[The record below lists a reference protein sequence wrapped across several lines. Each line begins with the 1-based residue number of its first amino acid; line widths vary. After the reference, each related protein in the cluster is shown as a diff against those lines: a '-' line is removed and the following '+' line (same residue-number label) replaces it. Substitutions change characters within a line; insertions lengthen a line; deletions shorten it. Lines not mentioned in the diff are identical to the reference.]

1 MDVIGQK
8 ASCYLLDTMSPGF
21 CGILASAP
29 FSQSFMRL
37 RFQLLVFM
45 VLRIILNTMHRMVY
59 PFLAIFARGL
69 GVEVRAFSL
78 VVTLRW
84 VFGVF
89 APVLG
94 SIADQRGRRFGML
107 LGIFLFIAGM
117 GFVAIYPSFLT
128 FSLAVLLA
136 ILSKYLF
143 DPSMQAYFGDRIP
156 YEKRGTALAVTEAA
170 WSLAFIAGVPLVGY
184 LISAYGWNAPFP
196 LFAGLGLGMFAV
208 IWWMIPRSD
217 HLQPVVASVKNV
229 RAVLTNL
236 PALAGISIAL
246 WASAAN
252 ELVNLIFGLWLEDS
266 FGLKIAALAGASAV
280 IGLSELSGEGLV
292 ALTTD
297 RIGKPRALV
306 LGLTGNILASLLL
319 PIVGGTELGALVGLF
334 LFYITFEYVLVSH
347 IPLMTEVMP
356 GARATLLSF
365 NVTGHSLGRMIGA
378 LLATFVYHKF
388 GFLPVTLIAVLFNIF
403 ALLALGELTQKVVI
417 LPRVLAW
424 FRRTERSET

>member
-1 MDVIGQK
+1 
-8 ASCYLLDTMSPGF
+8 
-21 CGILASAP
+21 
-29 FSQSFMRL
+29 MRL
-37 RFQLLVFM
+37 GFQLLIFM
-45 VLRIILNTMHRMVY
+45 ILRTILNTMHRMVY
-59 PFLAIFARGL
+59 PFLAVFARGL
-69 GVEVRAFSL
+69 GVEYTTLSF

-84 VFGVF
+84 LIGMF

-94 SIADQRGRRFGML
+94 AIADQRGRRFGML

-117 GFVAIYPSFLT
+117 TLVVIAPSFWT
-128 FSLAVLLA
+128 FSIALVLA

-156 YEKRGTALAVTEAA
+156 YERRGTALAITEGS
-170 WSLAFIAGVPLVGY
+170 WSLAFVAGVPLMGW
-184 LISAYGWNAPFP
+184 LIDRFGWNAPFP
-196 LFAGLGLGMFAV
+196 LLAGLGLVMFIV
-208 IWWMIPRSD
+208 VWRILPHND
-217 HLQPVVASVKNV
+217 HASRQSADTSAKNV

-252 ELVNLIFGLWLEDS
+252 ELVNLVFGIWLEDS

-297 RIGKPRALV
+297 RLGKPRALT
-306 LGLTGNILASLLL
+306 LGLIGNILASLLL
-319 PIVGGTELGALVGLF
+319 PVVGRTEVGALVGLF

-356 GARATLLSF
+356 NARATLLSF

-378 LLATFVYHKF
+378 LVATFIYQKF
-388 GFLPVTLIAVLFNIF
+388 GFFPVALTAILFNVL
-403 ALLALGELTQKVVI
+403 ALLALAELTQKIVI
-417 LPRVLAW
+417 LPRILAW
-424 FRRTERSET
+424 FRSAEKSEV